1 MPCSYLQLQKLD
13 IKYGPKRLLR
23 DFVEAMH
30 ELSQGG
36 IEMFRHG
43 SMHKIEGLLV
53 YVPADTPASNWLVS
67 FSYKICRTCN
77 VSSS

>member
-23 DFVEAMH
+23 DFVEAML

-36 IEMFRHG
+36 IEMFLHG
-43 SMHKIEGLLV
+43 SMHKIEGLFGPFVSRL
-53 YVPADTPASNWLVS
+53 ASVS
-67 FSYKICRTCN
+67 HLCL
-77 VSSS
+77 